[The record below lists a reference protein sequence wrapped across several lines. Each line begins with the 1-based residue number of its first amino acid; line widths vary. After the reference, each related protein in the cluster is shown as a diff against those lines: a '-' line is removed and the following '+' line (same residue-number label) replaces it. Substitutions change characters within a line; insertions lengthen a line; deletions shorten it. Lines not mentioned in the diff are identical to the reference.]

1 MTPVR
6 RLPPLAI
13 WLIAG
18 AMFAA
23 IEALGLIVSGNPS
36 ITNAETNAV
45 VAVNGFH
52 APALDAIA
60 QFIDVVFGPRFAVLV
75 AVLAVVIAGM
85 VGRSWWTA
93 LRMALLIAIPWAAA
107 DVIKVIIQRPRPD
120 MSLLAHPIL
129 VEPTSFSYPS
139 GHTAFATALGMSTVV
154 MLAGWRY
161 RAAAIVV
168 AAVVALTTA
177 WSRMYLGA
185 HYPTDVL
192 GSLLLVSVW
201 CLCLGALMRN
211 SRLMRPRRREEEVG
225 ARVCVVDS
233 GMERG
238 DS

>member
-6 RLPPLAI
+6 RFPPLAL

-18 AMFAA
+18 AMFAT

-36 ITNAETNAV
+36 LTNAETNAV

-107 DVIKVIIQRPRPD
+107 DVIKVIIQRPRLD

-185 HYPTDVL
+185 HYPSDVL

-211 SRLMRPRRREEEVG
+211 SRLLHPQRREEV
-225 ARVCVVDS
+225 AALTRVVDS
-233 GMERG
+233 GMTKG

>member
-6 RLPPLAI
+6 RLSPFAL

-18 AMFAA
+18 TMFAA
-23 IEALGLIVSGNPS
+23 IEALGLLVSGNPP
-36 ITNAETNAV
+36 ITAAEMNAV
-45 VAVNGFH
+45 IAVNGFH
-52 APALDAIA
+52 APAFDAIA
-60 QFIDVVFGPRFAVLV
+60 QSIDVVFGPRFAVLV
-75 AVLAVVIAGM
+75 GVLAVVIAGLI
-85 VGRSWWTA
+85 GRSWLTA

-120 MSLLAHPIL
+120 MSLLAHPLL

-139 GHTAFATALGMSTVV
+139 GHTAFATALGMSAVV

-161 RAAAIVV
+161 RAAAVVV
-168 AAVVALTTA
+168 ATVVALTTA

-185 HYPTDVL
+185 HYPSDVL

-211 SRLMRPRRREEEVG
+211 SRLTHPRRREEKVG
-225 ARVCVVDS
+225 TRVRVVDS
-233 GMERG
+233 GMERR

>member
-6 RLPPLAI
+6 RLSPFAF

-18 AMFAA
+18 GMFAA

-36 ITNAETNAV
+36 ITSAEMNAV
-45 VAVNGFH
+45 IAVNCFH
-52 APALDAIA
+52 APVFDAIA
-60 QFIDVVFGPRFAVLV
+60 QSIDVAFGPRFAVLV
-75 AVLAVVIAGM
+75 AMLAVVTAGLI
-85 VGRSWWTA
+85 GRSWVTA

-120 MSLLAHPIL
+120 MSLLAHPL
-129 VEPTSFSYPS
+129 LAEPTSFSYPS
-139 GHTAFATALGMSTVV
+139 GHTAFATALGMSAVV

-161 RAAAIVV
+161 RAAAVV
-168 AAVVALTTA
+168 AATVVALMTA

-185 HYPTDVL
+185 HYPSDVL

-201 CLCLGALMRN
+201 SMCLGALMRN
-211 SRLMRPRRREEEVG
+211 SRLLRSRRREEVA
-225 ARVCVVDS
+225 ARARVVDS
-233 GMERG
+233 GMTRG